1 MLRPVCGNVRCSGVE
16 SRPRRQRALVPESG
30 ECPVGKK
37 RMTEVRFSP
46 PLAVHREEC
55 RATNRSARTQPP
67 LLQLACAMANAE
79 TLARFQNAIMNARQL
94 PPDLLTNSQK
104 LKLYALY
111 KQTEQPAPEDPP
123 PRVNPLAR
131 AKVAAAHTRRSWS
144 LTVPAH

>member
-1 MLRPVCGNVRCSGVE
+1 
-16 SRPRRQRALVPESG
+16 
-30 ECPVGKK
+30 
-37 RMTEVRFSP
+37 
-46 PLAVHREEC
+46 
-55 RATNRSARTQPP
+55 
-67 LLQLACAMANAE
+67 MANAE

-131 AKVAAAHTRRSWS
+131 AKVAPLIPVARGS

>member
-1 MLRPVCGNVRCSGVE
+1 M
-16 SRPRRQRALVPESG
+16 
-30 ECPVGKK
+30 
-37 RMTEVRFSP
+37 
-46 PLAVHREEC
+46 HREERHESQA
-55 RATNRSARTQPP
+55 RAAQPP

-131 AKVAAAHTRRSWS
+131 AKVAAAHTHR
-144 LTVPAH
+144 A

>member
-1 MLRPVCGNVRCSGVE
+1 
-16 SRPRRQRALVPESG
+16 
-30 ECPVGKK
+30 
-37 RMTEVRFSP
+37 
-46 PLAVHREEC
+46 
-55 RATNRSARTQPP
+55 
-67 LLQLACAMANAE
+67 MANAE

-131 AKVAAAHTRRSWS
+131 AKVAAAHTHRSCCTPQRTDCPRALPS
-144 LTVPAH
+144 RSGRHGTTCVA

>member
-1 MLRPVCGNVRCSGVE
+1 
-16 SRPRRQRALVPESG
+16 
-30 ECPVGKK
+30 
-37 RMTEVRFSP
+37 
-46 PLAVHREEC
+46 
-55 RATNRSARTQPP
+55 
-67 LLQLACAMANAE
+67 MANAE

-131 AKVAAAHTRRSWS
+131 AKWEAWNDVRSLSEQQAMESYCAIIEGLVSMMIATGALPSQAAQQQPPPPQQQQRR
-144 LTVPAH
+144 

>member
-1 MLRPVCGNVRCSGVE
+1 
-16 SRPRRQRALVPESG
+16 
-30 ECPVGKK
+30 
-37 RMTEVRFSP
+37 
-46 PLAVHREEC
+46 
-55 RATNRSARTQPP
+55 
-67 LLQLACAMANAE
+67 MANAE

-131 AKVAAAHTRRSWS
+131 AKVAATHTRRSWFTDCPS
-144 LTVPAH
+144 ALTVPVRCHRAVGGVERRAYPERAAGTWRATLTLSLTLSL